1 MKYYIAVPNY
11 EREYAEGETIVDD
24 FQLDEWM
31 SAGVSVAASEK
42 SVDFTFRSTEA
53 GMWYEIPMSYTASAL
68 NQNSSKSY
76 LSLYFSCNENIT
88 KDGGVRIS
96 LATRAGNLAGR
107 RDHFRFGRSV

>member
-42 SVDFTFRSTEA
+42 SVDFTFPQHRSGYVVRDSDVVHRQRAQSELF
-53 GMWYEIPMSYTASAL
+53 E
-68 NQNSSKSY
+68 K
-76 LSLYFSCNENIT
+76 LSESIFFL
-88 KDGGVRIS
+88 
-96 LATRAGNLAGR
+96 
-107 RDHFRFGRSV
+107 